1 MDFIFNT
8 RQKKVEVFYN
18 SEKEQ
23 LALIDF
29 LEKWVTYKEDSVDK
43 SIYVNNPSSDGI
55 RWTNMIGDTSY
66 AITANSSPGVI
77 TLNGVYDKASYT
89 SVDTTLCS
97 NNNIGEVMATAHSNT
112 SSNNVK
118 TSTELNRDLDA
129 STIEIPPV
137 WEP

>member
-1 MDFIFNT
+1 MDFIFNS

-29 LEKWVTYKEDSVDK
+29 LEKWVTYREDSVDRP
-43 SIYVNNPSSDGI
+43 IYINNPSDGI
-55 RWTNMIGDTSY
+55 RWTNVIGSTDSY
-66 AITANSSPGVI
+66 TISTTNSPLSVT
-77 TLNGVYDKASYT
+77 TLNDYGKIEYASI
-89 SVDTTLCS
+89 DTTLCG
-97 NNNIGEVMATAHSNT
+97 NADNIGKVMGT
-112 SSNNVK
+112 SPDNIK
-118 TSTELNRDLDA
+118 TSTELNRDFDA

>member
-1 MDFIFNT
+1 MDFIFNS

-29 LEKWVTYKEDSVDK
+29 LEKWVTYREDSTDK
-43 SIYVNNPSSDGI
+43 PVYINGPSTSDGI
-55 RWTNMIGDTSY
+55 RWTNMIGSTDSY
-66 AITANSSPGVI
+66 TISTTNSPLNVT
-77 TLNGVYDKASYT
+77 TLNDYGKTEYASI
-89 SVDTTLCS
+89 DTTLCG
-97 NNNIGEVMATAHSNT
+97 NTNNIGKVMGASPD
-112 SSNNVK
+112 SVK
-118 TSTELNRDLDA
+118 TSAELNRDLDA

>member
-1 MDFIFNT
+1 MDFIFNS

-29 LEKWVTYKEDSVDK
+29 LEKWVTYKEDSTDK
-43 SIYVNNPSSDGI
+43 SVYINGPSTSDGI
-55 RWTNMIGDTSY
+55 RWTNMIGSTDSY
-66 AITANSSPGVI
+66 TISTTNSPLSIT
-77 TLNGVYDKASYT
+77 TLNDYDKTEYAS
-89 SVDTTLCS
+89 VATTLC
-97 NNNIGEVMATAHSNT
+97 NNNNSITTGHINT
-112 SSNNVK
+112 SSDSVK
-118 TSTELNRDLDA
+118 TSTELNRDFDA